1 MSEYKSLY
9 VYSLSKAVRNNER
22 DLWRESYKEN
32 CDCARAIEKAIG
44 ENYLNNVLNDCVQPI
59 IDKYG
64 FNRVNWVLANTAL
77 QKKDDGRFSEDNKKW
92 ARGFHIPREDTN
104 WHFSVESHPG
114 LTNLFI
120 GQARKAW
127 QALGLLDRTHC
138 VSERDGEIDY
148 TNKVLVLDPSVLKDE
163 YKTPDDQL
171 FLAKGGFGCHPN
183 SRGRKV
189 FGQFLKDGE
198 DTHFYREDFIGAIN
212 EEYLPDWAKEKL
224 NMQNTDGK
232 LTVVM
237 VEPHKAPYVTKI
249 DDELSSLQKAVGGY
263 IETVYNGD
271 GTIIVCNEEGK
282 LKGLDGNRRIRDG
295 ASVIAGTF
303 FVVGDDGENFRSLNE
318 SEVVRYMDRFKE
330 PEDISQDEVETD
342 MGIIFY
348 SM

>member
-1 MSEYKSLY
+1 MAEYKPLY
-9 VYSLSKAVRNNER
+9 VYSLSEAVRNNER

-32 CDCARAIEKAIG
+32 CDCARAIERAIN
-44 ENYLNNVLNDCVQPI
+44 ENYRDNCLNDCVQPI
-59 IDKYG
+59 IEKYG

-77 QKKDDGRFSEDNKKW
+77 QKKEDGRFSEDNKRW
-92 ARGFHIPREDTN
+92 ARGFHIPHDDTN

-120 GQARKAW
+120 GQARNAW

-138 VSERDGEIDY
+138 ISEKDGEIDY

-171 FLAKGGFGCHPN
+171 FLAKGGFGCRPN

-198 DTHFYREDFIGAIN
+198 DTHFYREDFIGVID
-212 EEYLPDWAKEKL
+212 EKHLPKWAAEKL
-224 NMQNTDGK
+224 NADKK

-282 LKGLDGNRRIRDG
+282 LKGLEGNRRIRDG
-295 ASVIAGTF
+295 ASIIAGTF
-303 FVVGDDGENFRSLNE
+303 FVVGADGESFRSLNE

-330 PEDISQDEVETD
+330 PEDISQDEVEAD
-342 MGIIFY
+342 MGITFY